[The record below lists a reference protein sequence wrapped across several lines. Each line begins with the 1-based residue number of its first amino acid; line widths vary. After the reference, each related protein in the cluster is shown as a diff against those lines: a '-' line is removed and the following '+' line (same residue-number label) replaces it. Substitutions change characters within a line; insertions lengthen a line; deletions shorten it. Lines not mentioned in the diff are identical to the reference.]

1 MKDFKLKL
9 RELTLSPDR
18 VLGIADEKGVII
30 MASDEKLVGEQDAA
44 IRAFLA
50 SGDTQSFA
58 GDRTYRVIDRA
69 GGARLIC
76 FVDGADEL
84 SAGILEL
91 FSLWIKAELKQFDD
105 FEERDH
111 KQKLSFL
118 KNVLLENELPGDIPL
133 KAREYRVKYNVR
145 RLLVIMRTKPDE
157 FKACHEALTARFGD
171 REDDYILPM
180 DEANLVL
187 LLETPDE
194 ENSETREAF
203 FNKLV
208 ADMKEEAMA
217 DVKLGVSMNFS
228 SLKDTAKAYKEA
240 SLALIVGDIFGS
252 KTPEV
257 MMYCNLGLGRLI
269 YQLPI
274 TLCELFLREVFE
286 PGTYE
291 ALDPETL
298 LTIEKFFENSLNGS
312 ETSRQLFVHRN
323 TLVYRLD
330 KVEKIT
336 GLDLRNFED
345 AVLFKLAEMVRDYLT
360 YVEENKVTR
369 YARMGMELGTEDYLP
384 MV

>member
-9 RELTLSPDR
+9 KELTLSPDR

-30 MASDEKLVGEQDAA
+30 AASDEKLVGEQDAA

-58 GDRTYRVIDRA
+58 GTRTYRVIDRA

-91 FSLWIKAELKQFDD
+91 FSLWVRAELKQFDD
-105 FEERDH
+105 FEERDQ
-111 KQKLSFL
+111 KQKLAFL

-157 FKACHEALTARFGD
+157 FKACHEALLARFGD

-180 DEANLVL
+180 DESNLVL

-194 ENSETREAF
+194 ENSETREAI
-203 FNKLV
+203 FNELV
-208 ADMKEEAMA
+208 ADMKKEAMA

-240 SLALIVGDIFGS
+240 SLALIVGDIFRS
-252 KTPEV
+252 NSPEV

-291 ALDPETL
+291 ALDAETL

>member
-1 MKDFKLKL
+1 MKDLQLKLK
-9 RELTLSPDR
+9 ELTLPPNR
-18 VLGIADEKGVII
+18 ALGVADERGVII
-30 MASDEKLVGEQDAA
+30 VASDEHIIGEQDAA
-44 IRAFLA
+44 VRAFLA
-50 SGDTQSFA
+50 SGDIQSFA
-58 GDRTYRVIDRA
+58 GDRTYRVIDRPS
-69 GGARLIC
+69 GARLIC
-76 FVDGADEL
+76 FVDGADDL
-84 SAGILEL
+84 AAGMLEL
-91 FSLWIKAELKQFDD
+91 FTLWVKAELKQFDD
-105 FEERDH
+105 FEERDQ
-111 KQKLSFL
+111 KQKLAFL

-145 RLLVIMRTKPDE
+145 RLLVIMRTKPEE
-157 FKACHEALTARFGD
+157 FKACHEALEARFGD
-171 REDDYILPM
+171 HEDDYILPM

-194 ENSETREAF
+194 ENCETREAIF
-203 FNKLV
+203 SKLV

-217 DVKLGVSMNFS
+217 DVKLGVSMNFA

-240 SLALIVGDIFGS
+240 SLALIVGDIFKS

-274 TLCELFLREVFE
+274 TLCELFLREVFA

-369 YARMGMELGTEDYLP
+369 YARMGMELGAEDYLP

>member
-1 MKDFKLKL
+1 
-9 RELTLSPDR
+9 
-18 VLGIADEKGVII
+18 
-30 MASDEKLVGEQDAA
+30 
-44 IRAFLA
+44 
-50 SGDTQSFA
+50 
-58 GDRTYRVIDRA
+58 
-69 GGARLIC
+69 
-76 FVDGADEL
+76 
-84 SAGILEL
+84 
-91 FSLWIKAELKQFDD
+91 
-105 FEERDH
+105 
-111 KQKLSFL
+111 
-118 KNVLLENELPGDIPL
+118 
-133 KAREYRVKYNVR
+133 
-145 RLLVIMRTKPDE
+145 
-157 FKACHEALTARFGD
+157 
-171 REDDYILPM
+171 
-180 DEANLVL
+180 
-187 LLETPDE
+187 
-194 ENSETREAF
+194 
-203 FNKLV
+203 
-208 ADMKEEAMA
+208 
-217 DVKLGVSMNFS
+217 
-228 SLKDTAKAYKEA
+228 
-240 SLALIVGDIFGS
+240 
-252 KTPEV
+252 

>member
-1 MKDFKLKL
+1 MKDMQLQFK
-9 RELTLSPDR
+9 ELTLSPDR
-18 VLGIADEKGVII
+18 TVGVADEKGII
-30 MASDEKLVGEQDAA
+30 VLSSDENLVGSQDAA

-50 SGDTQSFA
+50 SGDIQSFA
-58 GDRTYRVIDRA
+58 GDRTYRIVDRA
-69 GGARLIC
+69 NGYRLIC
-76 FVDGADEL
+76 FVEGADEVAAGYVELL
-84 SAGILEL
+84 SRWLM
-91 FSLWIKAELKQFDD
+91 AELRQHDD
-105 FEERDH
+105 FEERGH

-145 RLLVIMRTKPDE
+145 RLLVIMRTKPEE
-157 FKACHEALTARFGD
+157 FKACYEALEARLGD
-171 REDDYILPM
+171 REDDYLLPM
-180 DEANLVL
+180 DEENIVL

-194 ENSETREAF
+194 ENCEAREARF
-203 FNKLV
+203 KKLV
-208 ADMKEEAMA
+208 ADVKEEALA
-217 DVKLGVSMNFS
+217 DVKLGVSMNFK

-240 SLALIVGDIFGS
+240 ALALIVGDIFKG
-252 KTPEV
+252 KTPDV

-274 TLCELFLREVFE
+274 TLCELFLREVFA

-291 ALDPETL
+291 ALDAETL
-298 LTIEKFFENSLNGS
+298 LTIDKFFENSLNGS

-345 AVLFKLAEMVRDYLT
+345 AVLFKLAEMVRDYLS

-369 YARMGMELGTEDYLP
+369 YARMNLELGAEDYLP

>member
-1 MKDFKLKL
+1 MKDLQLKLK
-9 RELTLSPDR
+9 ELTLPQDR
-18 VLGIADEKGVII
+18 ALGVADERGVII
-30 MASDEKLVGEQDAA
+30 VASDEQIIGEQDAA
-44 IRAFLA
+44 VRAFLA
-50 SGDTQSFA
+50 SGDIQSFA
-58 GDRTYRVIDRA
+58 GDRTYRVVDRPS
-69 GGARLIC
+69 GTRLIC

-84 SAGILEL
+84 AAGMLEL
-91 FSLWIKAELKQFDD
+91 FSLWVKAELKQFDD
-105 FEERDH
+105 FEERDQ
-111 KQKLSFL
+111 KQKLAFL

-145 RLLVIMRTKPDE
+145 RLLVIMRTKPEE
-157 FKACHEALTARFGD
+157 FKACHEALEERFGD

-194 ENSETREAF
+194 ENCETREAIF
-203 FNKLV
+203 SKLV

-217 DVKLGVSMNFS
+217 DVKVGVSMNFA

-240 SLALIVGDIFGS
+240 SLALIVGDIFKS

-274 TLCELFLREVFE
+274 TLCELFLREVFA

-369 YARMGMELGTEDYLP
+369 YARMGMELGAEDYLP